1 MSVGIYKYTNK
12 INGKVYIGQSKILRS
27 RRNQHLSSAF
37 NPNSNEY
44 DSLLHRAMRKY
55 GYENF
60 DYEILENC
68 LVSELD
74 EKEIYWIEQYNS
86 YGEGYNLTKGGN
98 SPTTIKITE
107 ENLEKITKELRETDL
122 EGIEIAKKYGL
133 NDQTISDINVGV
145 VHRRDIKYPIRER
158 KRSFCIDCGKPITA
172 GATRCIPCNEINSRK
187 VERPSPMVLAKEIL
201 DWGFSATARKY
212 GVTDNAIK
220 KWCVA
225 YGMGKLKHEV
235 AVWYSKQN
243 GDLVQFGLGRL
254 FWEQDTFGGSNP
266 SIPTI
271 ILRR

>member
-55 GYENF
+55 EYENF

-86 YGEGYNLTKGGN
+86 YGEGYNLTRGGN
-98 SPTTIKITE
+98 SATYKKIDDEMLKKITQ
-107 ENLEKITKELRETDL
+107 ELKNTQRKHQDIANEF
-122 EGIEIAKKYGL
+122 EISIEMIQGINTGRYWK
-133 NDQTISDINVGV
+133 
-145 VHRRDIKYPIRER
+145 RDISYPIQKQEL
-158 KRSFCIDCGKPITA
+158 KKNYCVDCGKSITI
-172 GATRCIPCNEINSRK
+172 GALRCVPCNEIASRK
-187 VERPSPMVLAKEIL
+187 TERPTPMALAKEIL

-225 YGMGKLKHEV
+225 YGMGKLKHEI
-235 AVWYSKQN
+235 AIWYSKQ
-243 GDLVQFGLGRL
+243 
-254 FWEQDTFGGSNP
+254 
-266 SIPTI
+266 
-271 ILRR
+271 